1 MASQNPDDQLGPLRF
16 GNDDTPL
23 MAYVPEP
30 PPSHW
35 GKTLT
40 DRTKSEAYAQFLLRA
55 RKQRAKNQHPG
66 DFHGR

>member
-1 MASQNPDDQLGPLRF
+1 MASPNHRDDITDARLRY

-23 MAYVPEP
+23 MAFVPEP

-40 DRTKSEAYAQFLLRA
+40 DRTKSEAYTKFRLRA
-55 RKQRAKNQHPG
+55 RQQHAPKNAG
-66 DFHGR
+66 DSHG